1 MWNAI
6 KNFFYRIGATVAI
19 FLMWRRIK
27 REPYQAPFWEL
38 QTELYLIKGD
48 VDKARETIDRALE
61 LFPDNERL
69 LVKLQRVEEHERKM
83 QVTGSKC

>member
-1 MWNAI
+1 MSGMWKGI

-38 QTELYLIKGD
+38 QTELYLIKGN
-48 VDKARETIDRALE
+48 VAKARDTINKALS

-69 LVKLQRVEEHERKM
+69 LLKQKRVEEYEK
-83 QVTGSKC
+83 TKSL

>member
-1 MWNAI
+1 MWKGI

-38 QTELYLIKGD
+38 QTELYLIKGN
-48 VDKARETIDRALE
+48 VAKARDTINKALS

-69 LVKLQRVEEHERKM
+69 LLKQKRVEEYEK
-83 QVTGSKC
+83 TKSL

>member
-1 MWNAI
+1 MSGMWEGI
-6 KNFFYRIGATVAI
+6 KNFIYRIGATVAI

-38 QTELYLIKGD
+38 QTELYLIKGN
-48 VDKARETIDRALE
+48 VAKARDTINKALS

-69 LVKLQRVEEHERKM
+69 LLKQKRVEEYEK
-83 QVTGSKC
+83 TKSL